1 MTGLE
6 LTAKIYA
13 KEIENGTKIKAIKE
27 NGDSVNLEFRA
38 GKLNWGTGTFNTGYL
53 FDKNVKFEIVEE
65 EKPKGWFKP
74 KNGEE
79 FCYIDYDGDIYND
92 DFESEFYGDKYK
104 LQTHNCFRSEEEAW
118 EYKKYKEALRKAE
131 KPFVRNE
138 QNWHISHYIGEEK
151 PSLDWNGNV
160 KKQGVTYL
168 GTDREVAQAFIDEWK
183 DCILKY
189 EFDVWE

>member
-13 KEIENGTKIKAIKE
+13 KEIENGAKIKVTKTDGNVVHIY
-27 NGDSVNLEFRA
+27 FRED
-38 GKLNWGTGTFNTGYL
+38 KLNWETGTFGTGFL
-53 FDKNVKFEIVEE
+53 FDKNVKFEIVEQE
-65 EKPKGWFKP
+65 KGWFKP
-74 KNGEE
+74 EMGEKYW
-79 FCYIDYDGDIYND
+79 FIDYDGDIYSDNFD
-92 DFESEFYGDKYK
+92 SGFFGDEYK

-118 EYKKYKEALRKAE
+118 EYKGYKEALRKAE
-131 KPFVRNE
+131 KPFVMNK

-168 GTDREVAQAFIDEWK
+168 GTDKEVAQAFIEVWK

>member
-6 LTAKIYA
+6 LTTKIYA

-27 NGDSVNLEFRA
+27 NGDSVNLEFRS
-38 GKLNWGTGTFNTGYL
+38 GKLNWETGTFNTGFL
-53 FDKNVKFEIVEE
+53 FDSNVKFEIVEE
-65 EKPKGWFKP
+65 KGWFKP
-74 KNGEE
+74 KEGEE
-79 FCYIDYDGDIYND
+79 FYFINAEGERRSTPWEDWEEDV
-92 DFESEFYGDKYK
+92 YK

-118 EYKKYKEALRKAE
+118 EYLEYKKALRKAE
-131 KPFVRNE
+131 KPFVRNKK
-138 QNWHISHYIGEEK
+138 NWCISYYIDSEE
-151 PSLDWNGNV
+151 LGIDWNGNI

-168 GTDREVAQAFIDEWK
+168 GTDEEVAQAFIDEWK

>member
-38 GKLNWGTGTFNTGYL
+38 GKLNWETGTFNTGFL

-74 KNGEE
+74 LHGERYY
-79 FCYIDYDGDIYND
+79 YINDIVELNYCLWLDDEVDVYN
-92 DFESEFYGDKYK
+92 YNN
-104 LQTHNCFRSEEEAW
+104 HNCFRSEEEAW
-118 EYKKYKEALRKAE
+118 EYKEYKEALRKAE

-189 EFDVWE
+189 EFDILE